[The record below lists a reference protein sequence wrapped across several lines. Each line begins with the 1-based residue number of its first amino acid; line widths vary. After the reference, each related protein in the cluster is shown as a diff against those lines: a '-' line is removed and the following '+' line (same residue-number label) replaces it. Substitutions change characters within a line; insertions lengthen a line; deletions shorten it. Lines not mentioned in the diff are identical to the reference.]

1 MELAGSTWSE
11 KLPDAADDDLD
22 AALNDDDADDDDDY
36 AFELEEPEW
45 KTVG

>member
-22 AALNDDDADDDDDY
+22 AAFNDDEDDDDDD
-36 AFELEEPEW
+36 AFELEAPEW

>member
-11 KLPDAADDDLD
+11 KLPDADDDDLD
-22 AALNDDDADDDDDY
+22 AAFNDDEDDDDDDV
-36 AFELEEPEW
+36 FELEAPEW